1 MWDINGQNFENNIN
15 KRSKKMATSCNRRY
29 NAWSESVQI
38 KNNISESIF
47 VNSTSIKES
56 WERCPLTKIEIV
68 LCMPLVVWC
77 SDDD

>member
-1 MWDINGQNFENNIN
+1 MWDINRENFENNIN
-15 KRSKKMATSCNRRY
+15 KCSKKMVTSCNGRY

-47 VNSTSIKES
+47 VNSTSVKES
-56 WERCPLTKIEIV
+56 RERRPLTKIEIL

-77 SDDD
+77 SDKD